1 LIRKSILI
9 LILKSSRHKL
19 LLEWLKHTFKMKPKN
34 SEEFLRVIYMFYD
47 RFDKTNFEVLN
58 IPII

>member
-1 LIRKSILI
+1 
-9 LILKSSRHKL
+9 
-19 LLEWLKHTFKMKPKN
+19 MKPKN